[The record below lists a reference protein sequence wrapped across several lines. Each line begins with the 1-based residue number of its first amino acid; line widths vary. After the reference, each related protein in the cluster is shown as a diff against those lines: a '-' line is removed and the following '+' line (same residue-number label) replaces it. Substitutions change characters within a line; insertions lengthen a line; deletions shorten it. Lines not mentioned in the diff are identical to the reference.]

1 MAKKSKRKKK
11 EAVNKQQDAEIEA
24 ALNKPWLNQRSGITM
39 MVLLSLGFAAF
50 LTWQLY
56 PTEGFGRALMWG
68 AVSAVALWV
77 VFLLSLGFTKLVR
90 R

>member
-1 MAKKSKRKKK
+1 MANKSKRKKK
-11 EAVNKQQDAEIEA
+11 QARSAQQDAEIEA

-39 MVLLSLGFAAF
+39 MLLLSLGFAAF

-68 AVSAVALWV
+68 LISAAALWV
-77 VFLLSLGFTKLVR
+77 IFLLSLGFTKLVR